1 MDKTDTSKDEHIR
14 TEFARAFG
22 WYKSQGNFSVYGEST
37 PRLPTWEEIFI
48 ETGRLLNRS
57 QILSDTQHIKSLETQ
72 FQSLEEVVRK
82 LTEK

>member
-22 WYKSQGNFSVYGEST
+22 WYKSYGNYSGYGEST

-57 QILSDTQHIKSLETQ
+57 QILSDTQHIKSLETR